1 MNTSA
6 NDTPVIG
13 IDLGTTNS
21 AVAVVRDGAAHLLP
35 IDGVDLLPSVVG
47 VDDQGATLVGHPARN
62 QWIVAP
68 ERTVRSVKRKM
79 GSTDTVSMAGQSF
92 TPQEISAFI
101 LRKIADGARVALGT
115 PVTRA
120 VITVP
125 AYFNEVQRQ
134 ATMEA
139 GRIAG
144 LTVERIINEPTA
156 AALAYGY
163 GVGITDEHRR
173 MLVFDLGGGT
183 FDVSIIE
190 LNYGVVDV
198 LATGGDNLL
207 GGDDFDEA
215 LAAMLADAFEADHG
229 INLRNDHRAWARL
242 LRAAE
247 DAKIALS
254 TAGVTDVNLEFIAT
268 DRADRALHLT
278 QEVARAEFEELLEPF
293 LGRMAGCIDQTL
305 TDAGLTAQEIDRVL
319 LVGGST
325 RIPAVIELVTTRL
338 AQDPHME
345 LDPDAAVAMGAAV
358 QAGIIAGVDVDAIL
372 VDVTPLSLGIETAA
386 WSISGRLEA
395 DRFTRLIRRNT
406 TIPVHASDVFTTL
419 VPGQDKIQVK
429 VYQGEDARASNNV
442 LLGEF
447 MVEGL
452 KPRRAHDVAE
462 VVIDFALT
470 VDGILEVTVTDRATG
485 KQISELLKAERQR
498 LSPEQIAAS
507 QAKLA
512 SLSPAAPTGQLS
524 EEMAALVGR
533 AEAVLAAGA
542 DLDEALRADIRD
554 VIDAIRQ
561 VAASGDDAEL
571 ADLEE
576 ELIDLLMDAEM

>member
-1 MNTSA
+1 MTTSTH
-6 NDTPVIG
+6 DTPIIG

-21 AVAVVRDGAAHLLP
+21 VLAIVRAGAPQLLS
-35 IDGVDLLPSVVG
+35 IDGSELLPSVVG
-47 VDDQGATLVGHPARN
+47 IDDQGATLVGHPARN
-62 QWIVAP
+62 QWVVAP
-68 ERTVRSVKRKM
+68 ERTVRSIKRKM
-79 GSTDTVSMAGQSF
+79 GSSDTVTMGGQPF

-101 LRKIADGARVALGT
+101 LRKIADAARAALGA
-115 PVTRA
+115 PATRA

-173 MLVFDLGGGT
+173 ILVFDLGGGT

-215 LAAMLADAFEADHG
+215 LADMLADVFEEDHG
-229 INLRNDHRAWARL
+229 INLRGDHRAWARL

-254 TAGVTDVNLEFIAT
+254 TAGTTDVNLEFIAT
-268 DRADRALHLT
+268 DRNGHALHLM
-278 QEVARAEFEELLEPF
+278 QEVARHEFEALLAPF
-293 LGRMAGCIDQTL
+293 LTRMAGCIDQTL
-305 TDAGLTAQEIDRVL
+305 ADAGLTAQQIDRVL

-325 RIPAVIELVTTRL
+325 RIPAVIDLVTARL

-358 QAGIIAGVDVDAIL
+358 QASIIAGVDVDAIL
-372 VDVTPLSLGIETAA
+372 VDVTPMSLGIETAA
-386 WSISGRLEA
+386 WSIGGRLDV

-419 VPGQDKIQVK
+419 VPGQDKIEVK

-452 KPRRAHDVAE
+452 KARPGHDVPE
-462 VVIDFALT
+462 VIIDFALT

-512 SLSPAAPTGQLS
+512 SLRQAAPTGQLS
-524 EEMAALVGR
+524 EEIAALVSR